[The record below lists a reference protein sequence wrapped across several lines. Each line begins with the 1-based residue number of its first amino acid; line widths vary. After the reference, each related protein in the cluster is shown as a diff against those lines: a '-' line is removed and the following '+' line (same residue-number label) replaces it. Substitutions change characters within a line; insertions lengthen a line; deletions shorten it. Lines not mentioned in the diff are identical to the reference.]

1 MTDKK
6 ITLLTISDHPLS
18 PSGVGIQTKNMI
30 KALLDTGRYRV
41 VSLGG
46 AVKHPDYTP
55 QKNIE
60 NYGDDWVIIPVD
72 GYGSQEQIRSI
83 LRNQKPDIMWFMTD
97 PRFWDWLWQM
107 DNEIREHVPMIYY
120 HVWDNYPAPVFNKPF
135 YESNDLVVCISKLT
149 RDIVNEVT
157 DKVENIYLPHA
168 VDSEFFKPMK
178 DEEIEKLREG
188 HGLKDKVV
196 FFWNNRNARRKQSGS
211 LVYWFNHFA
220 NEVGKDKVCLIMH
233 TDPRDPYGQD
243 LDHLINHFGANE
255 GQIMI
260 SREKVGLEEL
270 SAMYNIAD
278 CTINI
283 SDAEGFGLA
292 TLESLSCGTPIIATM
307 TGGLQEQV
315 TDGENWFGIGLEP
328 DSKALIGSQQ
338 VPYIFEDRLSEQ
350 QVVGALKKMYEMSSE
365 DRKKL
370 GAEGRQHVLN
380 NYSFEDYKK
389 NWIEVID
396 RVYEEH
402 GSWENRKKYQ
412 SWQLIKIA

>member
-60 NYGDDWVIIPVD
+60 DYGDDWVIIPVD

-120 HVWDNYPAPVFNKPF
+120 HVWDNYPAP
-135 YESNDLVVCISKLT
+135 
-149 RDIVNEVT
+149 
-157 DKVENIYLPHA
+157 
-168 VDSEFFKPMK
+168 EFFKPMK
-178 DEEIEKLREG
+178 DEEIEKLRES

-270 SAMYNIAD
+270 SAMYNVAD

-328 DSKALIGSQQ
+328 DSKSLIGSQQ
-338 VPYIFEDRLSEQ
+338 VPYIFEDRLSEE